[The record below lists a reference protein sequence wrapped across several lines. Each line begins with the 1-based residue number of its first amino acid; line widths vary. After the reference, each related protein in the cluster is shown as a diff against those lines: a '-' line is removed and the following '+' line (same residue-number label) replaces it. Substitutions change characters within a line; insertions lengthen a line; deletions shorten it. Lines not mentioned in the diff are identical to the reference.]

1 MRVNKSSKGKS
12 PASGNPP
19 LPPADLPP
27 AAPAAPEPDL
37 EKLSTLQLV
46 DLLTHRLVMQGAM
59 PPDMPVLRQR
69 VAEMEEMQ
77 DQARV
82 AIEKLSE
89 AVDKLRAP
97 ALRLGTLLQKLPRQ
111 RALVCVNS
119 TEYICSLD
127 PSIPEVSLE
136 TGARVLLNEAF
147 AVTDTFGFDR
157 NGPVVKVTELL
168 SDNRLRVG
176 NESGISDLVV
186 VRSSLLTKEKI
197 KAGHEIRL
205 DTNQRVAIEVLGQS
219 KRIDRSVA
227 HVDPILWADIGG
239 QQEAVQGIRDSI
251 ELPFLHAKLFKRFN
265 HPVPK
270 GFLLYGPPGC
280 GKTLL
285 GKATAHNLRL

>member
-1 MRVNKSSKGKS
+1 LGLIAAERSNRLAAAQPQIRHSPRPGDVTLPATRFRLNLFAAAPIQWQVMRVNKSSKGKS

-19 LPPADLPP
+19 PPPADLPP
-27 AAPAAPEPDL
+27 AAPAAPEADL
-37 EKLSTLQLV
+37 EQLSTLQLV

-97 ALRLGTLLQKLPRQ
+97 ALRLGTLLQKLPKQ

-127 PSIPEVSLE
+127 PSIPEVALE

-157 NGPVVKVTELL
+157 NGPVVKVTC
-168 SDNRLRVG
+168 RQRVG
-176 NESGISDLVV
+176 HLRPGGG
-186 VRSSLLTKEKI
+186 SLLAAHQGKDQ
-197 KAGHEIRL
+197 G
-205 DTNQRVAIEVLGQS
+205 
-219 KRIDRSVA
+219 RS
-227 HVDPILWADIGG
+227 
-239 QQEAVQGIRDSI
+239 
-251 ELPFLHAKLFKRFN
+251 
-265 HPVPK
+265 
-270 GFLLYGPPGC
+270 
-280 GKTLL
+280 
-285 GKATAHNLRL
+285 